1 MPKKIAGTVDV
12 ENEVAEENTSFVL
25 HYVPAREVYFRRQ
38 RERVLSESYNET
50 FSPSKMAYTEPQFP
64 CVSETWNE
72 DQINDFVRKLGF
84 LEAQSPD
91 VDQSVKLF
99 QQMNQVSIWL
109 QSYT

>member
-12 ENEVAEENTSFVL
+12 GNEVTEENTSFVL

-38 RERVLSESYNET
+38 RERILSKSYHET
-50 FSPSKMAYTEPQFP
+50 FSPSKVAYTEPQFL

-91 VDQSVKLF
+91 VEQSVKLF
-99 QQMNQVSIWL
+99 QQMNQVSI
-109 QSYT
+109 